1 MLNVPGSIARHVVRQ
16 QSKGGCRHGADIEV
30 MREAGFAGSGRHRR
44 RRATRILCQLPPARA
59 IPDAI
64 SGICWRAPPTMR
76 IGDEST
82 AYEDSNASRTG
93 LRSGS
98 T

>member
-1 MLNVPGSIARHVVRQ
+1 MANVPGSIARRLARQ
-16 QSKGGCRHGADIEV
+16 QSKGGCRHGAGIEV
-30 MREAGFAGSGRHRR
+30 MREAGFAGSGRHSRQ
-44 RRATRILCQLPPARA
+44 RATRILCQLPPARA

-64 SGICWRAPPTMR
+64 SGICWRALPTMR
-76 IGDEST
+76 IGGEPT
-82 AYEDSNASRTG
+82 AYEDANASCTG